1 MLWTITWLDV
11 DSPTNNESLTLVHNS
26 SFPSTLLR
34 KIYNIVDDDPAPRL
48 QVFAFARDLIEMKW
62 PNHIKGTVLPES
74 TDADPFMEKAKQK
87 AKAEK
92 RVSNARMKKEL
103 GVMLLHPTYRSGIQS
118 IVDNMDNP
126 ISK

>member
-1 MLWTITWLDV
+1 M
-11 DSPTNNESLTLVHNS
+11 
-26 SFPSTLLR
+26 LR

-62 PNHIKGTVLPES
+62 PNHIKGSVLPES

-87 AKAEK
+87 EKAEK

-103 GVMLLHPTYRSGIQS
+103 CVMLLHPTYRSGIQS